1 MVMREQIENDM
12 KAAMRSG
19 DTLTRDTLRLVIAA
33 LKNARIEV
41 GAELTEAQE
50 LDTLQ
55 KAVKSRKDSVEQYTK
70 AGREDLASREQAEN
84 DVISGYLPAMLGEEE
99 TRAVVQKAIEE
110 TGASEKCDIGKVM
123 KAVMAAHK
131 GVVDGKTVQRLAAE
145 QLG

>member
-55 KAVKSRKDSVEQYTK
+55 T
-70 AGREDLASREQAEN
+70 
-84 DVISGYLPAMLGEEE
+84 
-99 TRAVVQKAIEE
+99 
-110 TGASEKCDIGKVM
+110 
-123 KAVMAAHK
+123 
-131 GVVDGKTVQRLAAE
+131 
-145 QLG
+145 